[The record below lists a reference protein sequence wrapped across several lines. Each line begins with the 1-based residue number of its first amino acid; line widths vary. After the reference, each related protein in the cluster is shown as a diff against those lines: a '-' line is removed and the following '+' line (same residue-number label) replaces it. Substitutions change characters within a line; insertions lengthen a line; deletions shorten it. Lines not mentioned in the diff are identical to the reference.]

1 MPMILTV
8 RLPGKAKS
16 CSTREE
22 TIMNMTRRQILKGSA
37 ALTAAGMLGIRPLS
51 AQTELIK
58 KRIPKTGELVPVI
71 GIGTNRYG
79 VDAVEEQLAPLRD
92 TLKRFRDLG
101 GTVIDTAPS
110 YRNSEAVLGG
120 LIGEL
125 GIRDDLFMATKC
137 NMQTKEQAAT
147 QMEESVARLKWDV
160 IDLMQVHNLTGW
172 EGQLPAMREWKE
184 AGKLRYLGV
193 TTSQVQQHEQL
204 VKMMQEQE
212 LDFIQVNYSL
222 GDRAAAD
229 KVLPLAVDKGLGVFI
244 NVPFG
249 RGRLF
254 ESVGQRPL
262 PDWAA
267 EFDCKSWGQFFLK
280 YIISHP
286 AVTVAIP
293 GTRKPQHAEDN
304 IGAAIGRLPDAAL
317 RRRMEDFIDSV

>member
-1 MPMILTV
+1 
-8 RLPGKAKS
+8 
-16 CSTREE
+16 
-22 TIMNMTRRQILKGSA
+22 MNMTRRQILKGSA